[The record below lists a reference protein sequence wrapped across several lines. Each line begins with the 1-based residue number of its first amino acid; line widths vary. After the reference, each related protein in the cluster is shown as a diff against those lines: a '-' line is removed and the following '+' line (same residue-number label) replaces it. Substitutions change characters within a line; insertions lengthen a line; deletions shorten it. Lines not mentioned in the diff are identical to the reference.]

1 MISKIH
7 AAVGKFVTKDD
18 SIAAKLDPAFKIDTS
33 NAEQWDESLLQRLI
47 RERRLIP
54 KEERLA
60 KFRNDS
66 VDEVDTTDLENW
78 NLKFRGEAMVILES
92 DPDDDEMDFKFLDEP
107 EDEIIDYHSDKKLI
121 KNEERLMIRHRLD
134 LAKLYLQKDGGYTL
148 RKFKRIFKREMA
160 EFPDRYEILKPEE
173 EESEDSDSDA
183 EEEAAVVEGA
193 DAVEGEEEKEVP
205 EIIAKSDSGDE
216 AKRAASGSDDES
228 AEPAEPVDPE
238 AEKLKLREKI
248 KKEIDEMNADS
259 EEEHYEFEEEELEQ
273 LLLKVEEMEFFTE
286 EEAQAFL
293 EKQHAAI

>member
-1 MISKIH
+1 M
-7 AAVGKFVTKDD
+7 
-18 SIAAKLDPAFKIDTS
+18 
-33 NAEQWDESLLQRLI
+33 
-47 RERRLIP
+47 IP

-78 NLKFRGEAMVILES
+78 NLKLRGEAMVVPES
-92 DPDDDEMDFKFLDEP
+92 DPDEDEMDFKFLDEP

-121 KNEERLMIRHRLD
+121 KEEERLLIRHRLD

-183 EEEAAVVEGA
+183 EEEAAEAEGA
-193 DAVEGEEEKEVP
+193 DPMEGEEEKEVP

-216 AKRAASGSDDES
+216 AKQAVSESDDEN

-273 LLLKVEEMEFFTE
+273 LLLKVEEMEFMTE
-286 EEAQAFL
+286 EEAEAFL